1 MNWRVQFN
9 SARAIGFLLGP
20 LLFVLLRFFM
30 QPNGLTEAGA
40 GVLGATLWIAVW
52 WITEVVEVEVT
63 ALLPIVLFPLAGGM
77 SLADTCAS
85 YGHKFIYLFFGGFV
99 LAIAIQ
105 KWQLHKRIALNIIH
119 RLGTKPAHIILGFM
133 ISTAFMSMW
142 ISNTA
147 TAVMMLP
154 IALAVSRQFEHSPQ
168 SAQFTS
174 ALLLSIAYSASIG
187 GIATLIGTP
196 PNLILAGV
204 VQEFYNI
211 EISFLQWMQI
221 GLPVSI
227 CLFIACWIYLT
238 RPFRGAKALESD
250 ELPAIGIQL
259 RQLGKMAYEEKL
271 ILIVFLA
278 TAFMWVTRSFLWME
292 LFPGMDDTIIAVCA
306 AFVLFLLPSRQG
318 HQKLLEWKDAVK
330 LPWGVLVLFGGG
342 IAIAEAFQQSGL
354 AEWIAANLSV
364 LNGLNVLL
372 VLLVVVFMV
381 NFLTEITSNLA
392 TTSVLLPVLAP
403 LAIALN
409 MDPSSLMVGATL
421 AASCAFM
428 LPVATAPNAI
438 VFASEHITMKQMM
451 RTGLWL
457 NFASVIIITFLVYVL
472 IPMLFKGGFGG

>member
-1 MNWRVQFN
+1 MSRRTQLP
-9 SARAIGFLLGP
+9 SIRRIGLFLGPILFLLMK
-20 LLFVLLRFFM
+20 FVV
-30 QPNGLTEAGA
+30 QPDGLDAAGA

-63 ALLPIVLFPLAGGM
+63 ALLPIILFPLAGGL

-85 YGHKFIYLFFGGFV
+85 YGHKYIYLFLGGFV

-105 KWQLHKRIALNIIH
+105 KWQLHKRIALNIIY
-119 RLGTKPAHIILGFM
+119 RLGTQPARIILGFM

-154 IALAVSRQFEHSPQ
+154 IALAVSKQFEHSPN

-174 ALLLSIAYSASIG
+174 ALLLSIAYAASIG

-204 VQEFYNI
+204 VQELYNV

-221 GLPVSI
+221 GVPVSL

-238 RPFRGAKALESD
+238 RNFRGEKALEAE
-250 ELPAIGIQL
+250 ELPAIGMQL
-259 RQLGKMAYEEKL
+259 RQLGKMTYEEKL
-271 ILIVFLA
+271 ILVVFLA
-278 TAFMWVTRSFLWME
+278 TAFMWVTRSFLWMD
-292 LFPGMDDTIIAVCA
+292 LLPGLDDTIIAVCA
-306 AFVLFLLPSRQG
+306 ALVLFLLPSRQG

-354 AEWIAANLSV
+354 AEWIANDLSV
-364 LNGLNVLL
+364 LNGLNALL
-372 VLLVVVFMV
+372 VLFALVFLV

-403 LAIALN
+403 LAVALD
-409 MDPSSLMVGATL
+409 MDPSLLMVGATL

-428 LPVATAPNAI
+428 LPVATPPNAI
-438 VFASEHITMKQMM
+438 VFGSEHITIKQMM

-457 NFASVIIITFLVYVL
+457 NIASIIIITLLVYFL
-472 IPMLFKGGFGG
+472 LPILFKGGFGI